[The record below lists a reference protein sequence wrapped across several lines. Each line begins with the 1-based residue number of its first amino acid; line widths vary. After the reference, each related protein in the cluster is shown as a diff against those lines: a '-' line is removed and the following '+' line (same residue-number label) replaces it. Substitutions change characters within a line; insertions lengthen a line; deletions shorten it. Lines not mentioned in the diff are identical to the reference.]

1 MTDLQTRK
9 KSMKAKEM
17 YTWLVATD
25 HLSDTVRDNILKS
38 AMRMLAQNHKLF
50 TEALD
55 ETAKGHIPSHIS
67 IGKASSE
74 DFPLSFIIWLKSK
87 GIDVDS
93 LESATRTIQRPKN
106 HSGGG
111 YLSICSYPIPLFS
124 IRNKTLY
131 SERNSS
137 PNAHRS

>member
-93 LESATRTIQRPKN
+93 LESLKDESVFFLVGDADDPATEKSFRW
-106 HSGGG
+106 GVFV
-111 YLSICSYPIPLFS
+111 YLQLS
-124 IRNKTLY
+124 
-131 SERNSS
+131 NSTVF
-137 PNAHRS
+137 N